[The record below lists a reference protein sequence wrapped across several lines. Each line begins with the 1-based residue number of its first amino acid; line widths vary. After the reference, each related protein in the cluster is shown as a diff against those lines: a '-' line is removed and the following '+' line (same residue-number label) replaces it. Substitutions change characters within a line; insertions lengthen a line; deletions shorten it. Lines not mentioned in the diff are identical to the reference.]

1 LPISLFINFQDIFI
15 ALFEFKIC
23 LYCHLWPTWLYHMF
37 PHYTINGTAF
47 WKKFIEH
54 KMRVL
59 IFLTIFFETIPIL
72 RRTEWDICHECK
84 NNFM

>member
-1 LPISLFINFQDIFI
+1 
-15 ALFEFKIC
+15 
-23 LYCHLWPTWLYHMF
+23 MF
-37 PHYTINGTAF
+37 PHYPINGTAF

-54 KMRVL
+54 KMCVL

-72 RRTEWDICHECK
+72 RRTELDICHKCK